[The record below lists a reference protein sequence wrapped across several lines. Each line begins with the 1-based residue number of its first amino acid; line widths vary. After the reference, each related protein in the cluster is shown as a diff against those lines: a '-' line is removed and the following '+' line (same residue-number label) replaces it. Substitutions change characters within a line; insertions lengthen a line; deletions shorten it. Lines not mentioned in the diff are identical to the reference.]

1 MAISNYVSS
10 KSGGSVQT
18 SVGRGGQET
27 KLASVAFVF
36 TEPDDIVEKLTETD
50 KIFEEIENASDY
62 FEKDGLYY
70 GAIRYRTPEQAETKD
85 EDLKVAFPL
94 DRYNFTL
101 PVRGEIVFI
110 DVINGKPFYKAIGF
124 QNSVGFNTNLDVLLN
139 TIKTIESNSNTA
151 GLASFKEVQ
160 ATGIANSNE
169 PNVTQTTVNKGFAGK
184 YYKRNVRLH
193 QLKPNE
199 GDTLLQGKAGN
210 SIRFSGYIHSD
221 RTDGKQYPAILIR
234 NGENAESQTNNKVF
248 DTTIEDVNKDGTSIQ
263 ITSGEYISLFKE
275 TVAVDKEAVGKYP
288 SSDEL
293 KGDQIVVNSGR
304 VIISSKTAETFLFSK
319 KNISIFTDDIVS
331 IDAEKGL
338 NFIVQNGPIQ
348 IAASGN
354 NNIIIGVE
362 NGKIFAG
369 KDAAEEPMLLGN
381 VMVDLMSRLIDAIN
395 QMKIATPSG
404 PSAPG
409 PIDKA
414 VFNNIRNDL
423 KTALS
428 KTNYLI

>member
-1 MAISNYVSS
+1 MAIGNFVSS

-18 SVGRGGQET
+18 SVGKGGQET
-27 KLASVAFVF
+27 KLASVEFVF
-36 TEPDDIVEKLTETD
+36 TEADDIVEKLDDND
-50 KIFEEIENASDY
+50 KIFEEVENTSDY
-62 FEKDGLYY
+62 FEKAGLYY

-85 EDLKVAFPL
+85 EDLLVAYPL

-101 PVRGEIVFI
+101 PVLGEIVYVEI
-110 DVINGKPFYKAIGF
+110 INGKSFYKPISF
-124 QNSVGFNTNLDVLLN
+124 QNTIGFNTNLEILSN
-139 TIKTIESNSNTA
+139 TIKTIESNNTNA
-151 GLASFKEVQ
+151 GLETFKEVQ
-160 ATGIANSNE
+160 QTGIANSNE
-169 PNVTQTTVNKGFAGK
+169 SNVTQTKVNKGFAGK
-184 YYKRNVRLH
+184 YYKRNIRLH

-199 GDTLLQGKAGN
+199 GDTIIQGKFGN
-210 SIRFSGYIHSD
+210 SIRFSGYLHSEK
-221 RTDGKQYPAILIR
+221 TDGKQYPAILIR

-248 DTTIEDVNKDGTSIQ
+248 STTIEDVNNDGTSIQ
-263 ITSGEYISLFKE
+263 ITSGEYTTLFKE
-275 TVAVDKEAVGKYP
+275 TINVNKEAVGTFP

-304 VIISSKTAETFLFSK
+304 VIVSAKTAELFLFSK
-319 KNISIFTDDIVS
+319 KNLSIFTDDIIT

-354 NNIIIGVE
+354 NNLILGVE

-369 KDAAEEPMLLGN
+369 NDTATEAMLLGN
-381 VMVDLMSRLIDAIN
+381 TMVDLMSRLIDAIN

-409 PIDKA
+409 PIDK
-414 VFNNIRNDL
+414 VPFNNIRNEL
-423 KTALS
+423 KNALS

>member
-1 MAISNYVSS
+1 MSLGNYVSS
-10 KSGGSVQT
+10 KAGGSVQT
-18 SVGRGGQET
+18 SVGKGGQDS

-36 TEPDDIVEKLTETD
+36 TEPDDLVEKLADAD
-50 KIFEEIENASDY
+50 KIFEEVENATDY

-101 PVRGEIVFI
+101 PVRGEVVSI
-110 DVINGKPFYKAIGF
+110 DVINGKPFYKAISF
-124 QNSVGFNTNLDVLLN
+124 QTSVGFNTNLDVLLN
-139 TIKTIESNSNTA
+139 TVKTIEENSNTA
-151 GLASFKEVQ
+151 GLATFKEVQ

-199 GDTLLQGKAGN
+199 GDTLIQGKAGN

-234 NGENAESQTNNKVF
+234 NGENAESQINNKVF
-248 DTTIEDVNKDGTSIQ
+248 DTTTEDVNKDGTSIQ

-275 TVAVDKEAVGKYP
+275 TVEVEKEAVGKYP

-304 VIISSKTAETFLFSK
+304 VIVSAKTSELFLFSK
-319 KNISIFTDDIVS
+319 KNLSIFTDDIVT
-331 IDAEKGL
+331 IDADRGL

-348 IAASGN
+348 IATSGN

-369 KDAAEEPMLLGN
+369 KDGAEEPMLLGN

-409 PIDKA
+409 PIDK
-414 VFNNIRNDL
+414 VPFNNIRNEL
-423 KTALS
+423 KNALS

>member
-1 MAISNYVSS
+1 MSLGNFVSS
-10 KSGGSVQT
+10 KTGGSVQT
-18 SVGRGGQET
+18 SGFKGGQEN

-36 TEPDDIVEKLTETD
+36 TEMDDIVEKLNDKD
-50 KIFEEIENASDY
+50 KIFEEADSAVDY
-62 FEKDGLYY
+62 VEKDGMYY

-85 EDLKVAFPL
+85 EDLKVAYPL

-101 PVRGEIVFI
+101 PVRGEVVSIE
-110 DVINGKPFYKAIGF
+110 VINGKPFYKTISF
-124 QNSVGFNTNLDVLLN
+124 QNTVGFNTNLDILLN
-139 TIKTIESNSNTA
+139 TVKTIEENSNTA
-151 GLASFKEVQ
+151 GLATFKEVQ

-184 YYKRNVRLH
+184 YYKRNIRLH

-199 GDTLLQGKAGN
+199 GDTIIQGKFGN

-221 RTDGKQYPAILIR
+221 KTDGKQYPAILIR
-234 NGENAESQTNNKVF
+234 NGENAESQVNNKIF
-248 DTTIEDVNKDGTSIQ
+248 DTTNEDVNKDGTSVQ

-275 TVAVDKEAVGKYP
+275 TVGVDKEAVGKYP

-304 VIISSKTAETFLFSK
+304 VIISSKTSETFLFSK

-331 IDAEKGL
+331 IDAERGI

-348 IAASGN
+348 IATSGN

-369 KDAAEEPMLLGN
+369 KDGAEEPMLLGN
-381 VMVDLMSRLIDAIN
+381 VMVDLVGRLIDAIN
-395 QMKIATPSG
+395 QMTIATPSG

-414 VFNNIRNDL
+414 PFNNIKNEL
-423 KTALS
+423 KNALS

>member
-1 MAISNYVSS
+1 M
-10 KSGGSVQT
+10 
-18 SVGRGGQET
+18 
-27 KLASVAFVF
+27 
-36 TEPDDIVEKLTETD
+36 DIFIV
-50 KIFEEIENASDY
+50 IE
-62 FEKDGLYY
+62 
-70 GAIRYRTPEQAETKD
+70 
-85 EDLKVAFPL
+85 
-94 DRYNFTL
+94 
-101 PVRGEIVFI
+101 
-110 DVINGKPFYKAIGF
+110 
-124 QNSVGFNTNLDVLLN
+124 
-139 TIKTIESNSNTA
+139 
-151 GLASFKEVQ
+151 
-160 ATGIANSNE
+160 
-169 PNVTQTTVNKGFAGK
+169 
-184 YYKRNVRLH
+184 
-193 QLKPNE
+193 
-199 GDTLLQGKAGN
+199 
-210 SIRFSGYIHSD
+210 
-221 RTDGKQYPAILIR
+221 QYPAILIR

-275 TVAVDKEAVGKYP
+275 TIAVDKEAVGKYP

-381 VMVDLMSRLIDAIN
+381 VMVDLMSKLIDAIN
-395 QMKIATPSG
+395 QMTIATPSG

-414 VFNNIRNDL
+414 PFNNIRNDL